1 MKPAIS
7 SEIGRVFVAFPP
19 REKFA
24 TNLFFNT
31 FFGMKRRG
39 FFVKE
44 TRLVGVGPPAMTTS
58 SSSFCKC
65 VLGKERLEKSSYH
78 LIATNSRRIHPDEN
92 YGGERI

>member
-58 SSSFCKC
+58 FCKC
-65 VLGKERLEKSSYH
+65 VLVGHDGEGKVGEIELPS
-78 LIATNSRRIHPDEN
+78 NSN
-92 YGGERI
+92 